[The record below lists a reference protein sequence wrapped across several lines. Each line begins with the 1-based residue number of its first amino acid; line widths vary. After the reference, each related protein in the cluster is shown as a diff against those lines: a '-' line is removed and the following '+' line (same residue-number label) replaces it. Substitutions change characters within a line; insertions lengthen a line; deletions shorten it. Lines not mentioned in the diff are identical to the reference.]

1 MNEIEVGRSF
11 EGKYRIVRPIASGS
25 FGSVYLA
32 HQEGMDREVA
42 LKILRPKIEPQASS
56 DSKQRFLREVRVI
69 AQLRHPN
76 TVNIHD
82 FGESKSGLLYMVLEY
97 VDGETLKESL
107 DREGPFSA
115 TRTLNTADQ
124 IARSLAEAHRH
135 GVVHRDLKPANV
147 MLTHLE
153 GEGEFVKVL
162 DFGVARLL
170 PGDSKDLT
178 QVGTLDGE
186 HAIIGTPRYMSP
198 EQIRGDRVDG
208 RSDIYCLG
216 LLVYEM
222 LVGRPAVEGDTSMG
236 LISEHINPEPL
247 ELNGLETV
255 AGPLRDFVETC
266 CAKDPE
272 ARYLTTDACVREL
285 RAAAS
290 QIDAD
295 LSSGVGLRSNEH
307 TSNEPAART
316 GETTDPY
323 RPTDRHRENGAAE
336 FDSQSLPPSPDE
348 DASFITGRRTTPK
361 REGERKRDAG
371 DSPPDAEAEE
381 HASGEGP
388 SAGGDPTSELLWD
401 GTKLAVFGVA
411 AGLGIYVAFLVIST
425 MFGEILGDDL
435 RFLVALLMAVALP
448 LVTAIDELRV
458 SASRSSKQ
466 TRIDRIARTLVAT
479 AIISLGS
486 GALVS
491 VAFPETVVTE
501 LRTRPNWFLSESE
514 LGSTSRRVNR
524 AVSETVADVVGSTTR
539 AIGVYNPPNS
549 ADPSVNSPG
558 AEAPPPPP
566 DPRPGEGEN
575 ASDDNPSRS
584 ALELMRDDSDSGSEE
599 QKKSRPRP
607 DQSNGRDEDGKYE
620 SW

>member
-1 MNEIEVGRSF
+1 MNEIEVGRFF

-42 LKILRPKIEPQASS
+42 LKILRPKMEPQASS

-82 FGESKSGLLYMVLEY
+82 FGESESGLLYMVLEY

-107 DREGPFSA
+107 DREGAFSPA
-115 TRTLNTADQ
+115 RTLNTADQ

-178 QVGTLDGE
+178 QVGTLEGKQ
-186 HAIIGTPRYMSP
+186 ALIGTPRYMSP

-208 RSDIYCLG
+208 RSDIYSLG

-222 LVGRPAVEGDTSMG
+222 LAGKPAVEGDTSMG
-236 LISEHINPEPL
+236 LISEHISPKPL
-247 ELNGLETV
+247 ELDGLETV
-255 AGPLRDFVETC
+255 AEPLHEFVETC

-285 RAAAS
+285 RSVAS
-290 QIDAD
+290 RIDAD
-295 LSSGVGLRSNEH
+295 LSSGVGLGSSDE
-307 TSNEPAART
+307 SPAAT
-316 GETTDPY
+316 GESTAPY
-323 RPTDRHRENGAAE
+323 RPTDRTPESTGSE
-336 FDSQSLPPSPDE
+336 FDSQSLPPPPDE
-348 DASFITGRRTTPK
+348 DASFITGHRMTP
-361 REGERKRDAG
+361 RSEGER
-371 DSPPDAEAEE
+371 EQ
-381 HASGEGP
+381 
-388 SAGGDPTSELLWD
+388 AGGQSTPDSKPEERAPVEDSSGREDPASELLWD
-401 GTKLAVFGVA
+401 ATKLAVLGAA
-411 AGLGIYVAFLVIST
+411 AGLGVYVAFLVIST

-458 SASRSSKQ
+458 SGSQNPKQ
-466 TRIDRIARTLVAT
+466 TRIDRIARTLLAT

-491 VAFPETVVTE
+491 LAFPDTVVTE

-524 AVSETVADVVGSTTR
+524 AVSESVADVVGSTTR
-539 AIGVYNPPNS
+539 AIGVYDPPNPI
-549 ADPSVNSPG
+549 DPGDRPP
-558 AEAPPPPP
+558 AAKTPPPPP
-566 DPRPGEGEN
+566 PNSRSGEN
-575 ASDDNPSRS
+575 PGDDKPSRS

-620 SW
+620 PW